1 MIKLAK
7 IVDEETIPPIIPPYM
22 AIPPSL
28 KLNISKGFSKIDVE
42 EGYNGWYVSGH
53 AAKEPE
59 ETTSQKLNRLES
71 EYQLTRVIREIIL
84 SNPNNY
90 SEFNVLRAKEL
101 EELAKELRNKKE
113 VK

>member
-7 IVDEETIPPIIPPYM
+7 IVDEETKKVDIALGTDEQYY
-22 AIPPSL
+22 
-28 KLNISKGFSKIDVE
+28 ISKGFSKIDVE